1 MWELEAIAKANT
13 SEEAR
18 KRVSEEEMEEVRKKV
33 RCVFEESV
41 IRKEDVSG
49 LIEEIERVCYCVC
62 FVKLCM
68 GVLRVDCSVW
78 CHSFSVQELCSI
90 AALMIASHLL
100 ASHSTTHIQI
110 AWPLPFHRQHNGI
123 PSQRRLTP

>member
-13 SEEAR
+13 SEETR
-18 KRVSEEEMEEVRKKV
+18 KRVSEEDMEEVRKKV

-68 GVLRVDCSVW
+68 GVLRVDN
-78 CHSFSVQELCSI
+78 SVQCSGVVFSSI
-90 AALMIASHLL
+90 VFN
-100 ASHSTTHIQI
+100 STTLNSNTHTQ
-110 AWPLPFHRQHNGI
+110 QHTFKSHGRFLFIVNTMV
-123 PSQRRLTP
+123 SHHNTE

>member
-49 LIEEIERVCYCVC
+49 LIEEIERVCCCVC
-62 FVKLCM
+62 LARSSRS
-68 GVLRVDCSVW
+68 VLHVDYSVW
-78 CHSFSVQELCSI
+78 CHSVFRSRVQSC
-90 AALMIASHLL
+90 
-100 ASHSTTHIQI
+100 
-110 AWPLPFHRQHNGI
+110 
-123 PSQRRLTP
+123 RL

>member
-49 LIEEIERVCYCVC
+49 LIEEIERVCCCVC
-62 FVKLCM
+62 FV
-68 GVLRVDCSVW
+68 
-78 CHSFSVQELCSI
+78 
-90 AALMIASHLL
+90 
-100 ASHSTTHIQI
+100 
-110 AWPLPFHRQHNGI
+110 
-123 PSQRRLTP
+123 